1 MAITTQILG
10 TTKNGETV
18 TLYRMKNKNGYEASF
33 TDLGAIWTGLVMPDR
48 NGKMADVTLGYDTV
62 EGLTELDGE
71 MGAIVGR
78 NANRIKN
85 AEFELNGVVYQ
96 VGKNDGPN
104 NLHSGPDKF
113 SKRMYRAEIRSIAGG
128 DELHLFLHSPEG
140 DQGYPGSLDAEIIY
154 TFTDDNALLIEYKLT
169 AGKQDTIANFT
180 CHPYFNLAGH
190 DSGSAL
196 GQLLWIDADYFCEA
210 DKNICTT
217 GRLLRVD
224 NTPFDFRT
232 PKALGRDIE
241 IDTAQLKNCG
251 GYDHNFCLRHE
262 PGKMALAATAFDE
275 ASGRF
280 MEIYTSKP
288 GIQLYSGN
296 FLNPDVMAKG
306 GAHYHIH
313 DGYAFE
319 TQYYPN
325 AINEPEWEQPVMRA
339 GETRYSLT
347 TYKFSVK
354 D

>member
-1 MAITTQILG
+1 MSIIKQVLG
-10 TTKNGETV
+10 TRQSGETV
-18 TLYRMKNKNGYEASF
+18 TLYRIKNKNGYEASF
-33 TDLGAIWTGLVMPDR
+33 TDLGAVWTGLTMPDR
-48 NGKMADVTLGYDTV
+48 NGTMADVLLGYDNL
-62 EGLTELDGE
+62 EGLTALSGE

-85 AEFELNGVVYQ
+85 AEFEVNGISYHLA
-96 VGKNDGPN
+96 KNNGPN

-113 SKRMYRAEIRSIAGG
+113 SKRMYRAETRQIADG
-128 DELHLFLHSPEG
+128 DELHLFLHSPDG
-140 DQGYPGSLDAEIIY
+140 DQGFPGDLDVEIIY

-169 AGKQDTIANFT
+169 AGAKDTVANFT

-190 DSGSAL
+190 ESGSAL
-196 GQLLWIDADYFCEA
+196 GQLLWIDADYFCES
-210 DKNICTT
+210 DKDVCTT

-232 PKALGRDIE
+232 PKALGRDIG
-241 IDTAQLKNCG
+241 IDTPQLKYCG

-262 PGKMALAATAFDE
+262 AGKMALAATALDE
-275 ASGRF
+275 ASGRY
-280 MEIYTSKP
+280 MEVYTSKP

-296 FLNPDVMAKG
+296 YLDPNVTAKN
-306 GAHYHIH
+306 GAHYHPY

-325 AINEPEWEQPVMRA
+325 AVNEPEWEQPVIRA